1 MMTANIQILLLEVVI
16 TKSKR
21 EAPNDIEY
29 QHTEN
34 DNAASGHRIV
44 KRATEK
50 TVLRTLDI
58 VKVYTDTSAQIRL
71 EGIEAGKQSEEL
83 F

>member
-1 MMTANIQILLLEVVI
+1 MMTANIQILLLKVV
-16 TKSKR
+16 TTQSKR

-34 DNAASGHRIV
+34 DNAGYDHRIV

-50 TVLRTLDI
+50 TVLRTLNI
-58 VKVYTDTSAQIRL
+58 VKVYTDTSAEIRL
-71 EGIEAGKQSEEL
+71 DDIEAG
-83 F
+83 